1 MSSSMDTSAL
11 EVFIRQP
18 VSKAMISYLASTTL
32 TVIRCESSPLATP
45 PTSPAGEFNG
55 KGQLSAPEPTL
66 ESLGQFIL
74 TLVSRSHVQTPT
86 LMTSVVYLTRLRS
99 RLPPSAKG
107 MSCTC
112 HRVFLAALILA
123 AKNVNDSSPKNKYW
137 ARYTQ
142 GLFSISEVNL
152 MEKQLLCLLDWDLRV
167 TTEDLCHFLAPLLFP
182 VKMQMG
188 LEQSPPQAFYQKPVR
203 PLQMRSKPI
212 RAKPREVTPIATPG
226 LSASSSL
233 SSLTSVES
241 VATPSTS
248 ATPSIHL
255 SDKRRY
261 PNFTR
266 VWRPSDA
273 FSLENY

>member
-1 MSSSMDTSAL
+1 M
-11 EVFIRQP
+11 Q
-18 VSKAMISYLASTTL
+18 LA
-32 TVIRCESSPLATP
+32 P
-45 PTSPAGEFNG
+45 
-55 KGQLSAPEPTL
+55 PEPTL

-86 LMTSVVYLTRLRS
+86 LMTTVVYLSRLRS
-99 RLPPSAKG
+99 RLPTSAKG

-123 AKNVNDSSPKNKYW
+123 AKNLNDSSPKNKYW

-142 GLFSISEVNL
+142 GMFSIAEVNL

-167 TTEDLCHFLAPLLFP
+167 TTEDLCHFLAPLLSP
-182 VKMQMG
+182 IRLR
-188 LEQSPPQAFYQKPVR
+188 LERERSSPTFYNKPVR
-203 PLQMRSKPI
+203 PLQMRSKPV
-212 RAKPREVTPIATPG
+212 RAKPCAVTPIETPG

-248 ATPSIHL
+248 ASTSATPSIHL

-266 VWRPSDA
+266 IWKPADA
-273 FSLENY
+273 FTMEDY